1 MALLDRNALSKFL
14 ASFDPINKKYACV
27 DKNLNFDLY
36 KKMYD
41 FESARQFAYIFKREY
56 DISYDN
62 IKLIYNS
69 STKEASDIVNIY
81 VSTRKK
87 IIEQYLNIKGL
98 EQLFSELFLEFEWD
112 MHSSIKVDES
122 KHNFYRDHFIHQIR
136 VLFELDT
143 MLDEFCY
150 LDDVKAIIL
159 QNKNNKVCKYIMNQ
173 IDLEVE
179 RITSNIKEYELW
191 IEIGKEYYA
200 DTDFSKWLKQ
210 RILEIFIRQA
220 IYVAALFHDI
230 GYPIAHSIKVH
241 KRIFDYAADIY
252 TSSSFSNI
260 DFQEIEKK
268 LGKSLLFQIMKN
280 DNIKCGFDKLD
291 HGALSAIVFLLHFY
305 ENSSLITNTP
315 LQIAVIEIAALAM
328 YNHTLKYKIVG
339 EKNAAYFRPVYKNNP
354 ISFLLRVADD
364 VQEWDRVYFDFQKNK
379 NFCFCDKCKTPIIN
393 VVCKNSENHIGICRG
408 NYGVALKDDK
418 KYCSYN
424 NGLDFECENNYLF
437 SMFIK
442 ESELQ
447 THSISIIKMCS
458 SAVFEKMENITG
470 TKKINFITLNYD
482 PYLLLLRTM
491 SKPDFS
497 EFTCKDFRRLKVKLQ
512 GQIELGIDYF
522 LTSNPISLKVKILQL
537 HFISWLEN
545 NNIKKDNINDDVFN
559 KYYKY
564 LKEIIKTIKEEING
578 KKIKKEDYEK
588 DIQKRI
594 RVYWHLLKYWYDST
608 KYKNTNHRTLA
619 KNDVFKIVYDD
630 AIRDL
635 NHFPFWGFAQ
645 EALNSSLNNEKYLEL
660 STKEKSAKVLDY
672 ISTYTKVM
680 MNDTLPI
687 RAGQIYLDFYSDLY
701 FFKLIYDKDY
711 RIQPNDTKETDDSY
725 AFKGE

>member
-1 MALLDRNALSKFL
+1 MALLDRNSLSKFL

-27 DKNLNFDLY
+27 DKNLDFDLY
-36 KKMYD
+36 KELYD

-69 STKEASDIVNIY
+69 SAREANDIVNIY
-81 VSTRKK
+81 VNTRKK
-87 IIEQYLNIKGL
+87 VIEQYLNIKGL

-143 MLDEFCY
+143 MLDEFDY
-150 LDDVKAIIL
+150 LDNIKAIIL
-159 QNKNNKVCKYIMNQ
+159 QNKNNKVCKYIKNQ

-179 RITSNIKEYELW
+179 RIKSNIKECQLW
-191 IEIGKEYYA
+191 KEICSKEYST
-200 DTDFSKWLKQ
+200 DTDFEKWLVQ

-280 DNIKCGFDKLD
+280 DYIKCGFEELD
-291 HGALSAIVFLLHFY
+291 HGTLSAIVFLLHFY

-315 LQIAVIEIAALAM
+315 LQVAVIEIAALAM

-339 EKNAAYFRPVYKNNP
+339 EENATYFRPVYKNNP

-364 VQEWDRVYFDFQKNK
+364 VQEWDRVYFDFHKDK

-393 VVCKNSENHIGICRG
+393 VVNNDNESYISICRG
-408 NYGVALKDDK
+408 NYGVALKDNK
-418 KYCSYN
+418 KYCSYD
-424 NGLDFECENNYLF
+424 NGLDFECKNNYLF
-437 SMFIK
+437 SMFMD

-482 PYLLLLRTM
+482 PYLLLLRTV
-491 SKPDFS
+491 SKPNFS

-537 HFISWLEN
+537 HFDNW
-545 NNIKKDNINDDVFN
+545 IKSKRIG
-559 KYYKY
+559 
-564 LKEIIKTIKEEING
+564 EING
-578 KKIKKEDYEK
+578 DIFDKYYEELKKIIKVEIINKKNDRVKINIKNELYEI
-588 DIQKRI
+588 DIQKRVK
-594 RVYWHLLKYWYDST
+594 VYWCLLRQWYDSE
-608 KYKNTNHRTLA
+608 KYRIIDDLSLA
-619 KNDVFKIVYDD
+619 KNDIFNMVYND
-630 AIRDL
+630 ALNDL
-635 NHFPFWGFAQ
+635 DHFPFWGFAQ

-660 STKEKSAKVLDY
+660 STEEKSAKVLDY
-672 ISTYTKVM
+672 ISAYTKIIM
-680 MNDTLPI
+680 HDCLSRNDD
-687 RAGQIYLDFYSDLY
+687 QIYLDFYSDLY
-701 FFKLIYDKDY
+701 FFKLIHDKTINSTT
-711 RIQPNDTKETDDSY
+711 RQKRNR
-725 AFKGE
+725 

>member
-1 MALLDRNALSKFL
+1 MALLDRKGLSNFL
-14 ASFDPINKKYACV
+14 ISFDPINKKYACI
-27 DKNLNFDLY
+27 DKNLDFDLY
-36 KKMYD
+36 KELYD

-69 STKEASDIVNIY
+69 SAREANDIVNIY
-81 VSTRKK
+81 VNTRKK
-87 IIEQYLNIKGL
+87 VIEQYLNIKGL

-143 MLDEFCY
+143 MLDEFGY
-150 LDDVKAIIL
+150 LDNVKAIIL
-159 QNKNNKVCKYIMNQ
+159 QNKNNKVCKYIKNQ

-179 RITSNIKEYELW
+179 RIGFNIKECQLW
-191 IEIGKEYYA
+191 KEIYSKEYST
-200 DTDFSKWLKQ
+200 DTDFEEWLVQK
-210 RILEIFIRQA
+210 ILEIFIRQA
-220 IYVAALFHDI
+220 MYVAALFHDI

-280 DNIKCGFDKLD
+280 DNIKCGFEELD

-315 LQIAVIEIAALAM
+315 LQVAVIEVAALAM

-339 EKNAAYFRPVYKNNP
+339 EENATYFRPVYKNNP

-364 VQEWDRVYFDFQKNK
+364 VQEWDRVYFDFHEDK

-393 VVCKNSENHIGICRG
+393 VVNNDNESYISICRG
-408 NYGVALKDDK
+408 NYGVALKNK
-418 KYCSYN
+418 KLYCSYN
-424 NGLDFECENNYLF
+424 NGLDFECKNNYLF
-437 SMFIK
+437 SMFME

-512 GQIELGIDYF
+512 EQIELGIDYF

-537 HFISWLEN
+537 YFISWLEN
-545 NNIKKDNINDDVFN
+545 NNIKKENINDDIFN
-559 KYYKY
+559 KYYTH
-564 LKEIIKTIKEEING
+564 LKEIIKIIKEEIDV
-578 KKIKKEDYEK
+578 KDVKKEDYEK

-608 KYKNTNHRTLA
+608 KYKSTNQRILA

-630 AIRDL
+630 AICDL

-645 EALNSSLNNEKYLEL
+645 EALNSGLNNEKYLEL
-660 STKEKSAKVLDY
+660 STKEKSTEVLDY
-672 ISTYTKVM
+672 ISAYTNIIM
-680 MNDTLPI
+680 YDCISRNDN
-687 RAGQIYLDFYSDLY
+687 QIYLDFYSDLY
-701 FFKLIYDKDY
+701 FFKLIHDK
-711 RIQPNDTKETDDSY
+711 ITNPTKRN
-725 AFKGE
+725 